1 MENKNRISISLFV
14 VFGILINLT
23 SGCEKDEINKQDQL
37 PVLTTTIA
45 SDISQ
50 TTASCGGNIS
60 LDGGLT
66 ISSRGV
72 CWSTSANPTIA
83 NSKTTDGTG
92 TGIFTSSIS
101 GLTANTTYYVKAY
114 AINSTGTAYGNEISF
129 ATKPAISP
137 IYNVLKVI
145 AGKDIRSIIKTTDG
159 GYIGIANSLDYD
171 ILKFDS
177 NFNLLWNKTYGG
189 TKGDYVESIIQ
200 TNDGGYLV
208 IGETLSSDGNIT
220 LNHGVYDIWICK
232 LDIDGNLIWQ
242 KSYGGTDGEGVSK
255 TNSILQTN
263 DGGYLFTGH
272 TKSNNNDISQNHGGH
287 DIWVVKISTNGSIEF
302 EKTYGGSSDDLGRN
316 LVKTNY
322 GYALLTKVNSIDGD
336 FNAVGNWVI
345 QINET
350 GNILWKTN
358 LNGVNTGFINFTS
371 DGGLVI
377 VNTSFTDYSLS
388 KLSSDGA
395 LQLSKT
401 ISFQSTSLKQPHAIK
416 IMQTADG
423 GFFIIGSLGN
433 GNDADALLY
442 RVAPDFSLL
451 YNQIYKGN
459 SFDMS
464 FSLIPINA
472 NQYLYQFTTFS
483 NDLPNITNSTG
494 KVSVVIKLEEN

>member
-1 MENKNRISISLFV
+1 MKKKNRIRISLFV
-14 VFGILINLT
+14 VFGLLINLISSCT
-23 SGCEKDEINKQDQL
+23 KDEINKQDQL

-50 TTASCGGNIS
+50 TTASCGGNIN

-66 ISSRGV
+66 ITSRGV
-72 CWSTSANPTIA
+72 CWSTSANPTIV
-83 NSKTTDGTG
+83 NSKTTDVIG

-101 GLTANTTYYVKAY
+101 DLTANTTYYVRAF
-114 AINSTGTAYGNEISF
+114 AVNSAGTAYGNEISF
-129 ATKPAISP
+129 TTKPAISP
-137 IYNVLKVI
+137 IYNVLKVV

-159 GYIGIANSLDYD
+159 GYIGIATSLDYD
-171 ILKFDS
+171 IIKFDS
-177 NFNLLWNKTYGG
+177 NFNILWNKTYGG

-208 IGETLSSDGNIT
+208 VGETLSSDGNIT
-220 LNHGVYDIWICK
+220 LNHGDYDIWICK

-242 KSYGGTDGEGVSK
+242 KSYGGTNGEGVNK

-272 TKSNNNDISQNHGGH
+272 TKSNNNDISQNHGAY
-287 DIWVVKISTNGSIEF
+287 DIWVVKISSNGSIEF
-302 EKTYGGSSDDLGRN
+302 EKTYGGSGDDLGRN

-322 GYALLTKVNSIDGD
+322 GYALLTKVNSVDGD
-336 FNAVGNWVI
+336 FNAAGNWVI

-358 LNGVNTGFINFTS
+358 LNGVNTGFINSTS

-377 VNTSFTDYSLS
+377 VNSSFTDFSLN
-388 KLSSDGA
+388 KLSSDGT

-401 ISFQSTSLKQPHAIK
+401 INFQTTSLKQPDAVK
-416 IMQTADG
+416 IMQTPDG
-423 GFFIIGSLGN
+423 GFFIIGTLGN

-459 SFDMS
+459 NFDMS
-464 FSLIPINA
+464 FSLIPINV
-472 NQYLYQFTTFS
+472 NQYIFQFTTFS
-483 NDLPNITNSTG
+483 TNLPNINNSSG
-494 KVSVVIKLEEN
+494 QASVIIMLDEN